1 MTITT
6 SINTFISRAG
16 GQIEVPK
23 LPNELIMGII
33 KLADGGK
40 TTHKCKLKPVL
51 ELIRSRKWTKE
62 NKYTGDSPKE
72 FCYYEDYIWEQGDPP
87 PTAQQQMLM
96 DFWDLEEIAG
106 HPQDDDFDIKIS
118 SDYYYIPQSNW
129 EDGFEYYPEKWES
142 LYKPIEKISPFT
154 IPQRDCTPE
163 QWIEIVSQQ
172 KRMNDEWSNML
183 GFN

>member
-51 ELIRSRKWTKE
+51 ELIRSRKWNKE
-62 NKYTGDSPKE
+62 NKYSSKNWGIDHWFDSGD
-72 FCYYEDYIWEQGDPP
+72 IWEQGDPP
-87 PTAQQQMLM
+87 PTPQQQLM
-96 DFWDLEEIAG
+96 DELWYLDEYTVDVLS
-106 HPQDDDFDIKIS
+106 DDFDMKTTPDEEFIS
-118 SDYYYIPQSNW
+118 QGRW
-129 EDGFEYYPEKWES
+129 MDGWAHCPEKWE
-142 LYKPIEKISPFT
+142 
-154 IPQRDCTPE
+154 
-163 QWIEIVSQQ
+163 
-172 KRMNDEWSNML
+172 
-183 GFN
+183 